1 MTPLERVS
9 SIKVKLGLLVAASAL
24 VAAVV
29 ASVGR
34 VTGVSP
40 WVSIP
45 VTIGIALAVTQL
57 LAAGMTSPLRQMT
70 VAARRMARGD
80 YTVSVP
86 AGGADE
92 VGQLGRAFSTM
103 ASDLGA
109 VDRQRRDLVANVS
122 HELRTPLAALTVVL
136 ENLVD
141 GVGSEPA
148 ALQTALGQAERLSRL
163 VEDLLDLARVDAG
176 KAPLS
181 TSSVDLGPLLEAC
194 VAEVRA
200 NERPVSYQVDAPADL
215 VVDADPDRLSQLV
228 VNLLDNASRHSP
240 RDGVVTVRAGRDG
253 ERYHLEVLDSGP
265 GVPAADRGRVFEPF
279 GTLSASAESGGTGLG
294 LAIARWVTDLH
305 GGSIAFLDPL
315 PGAAGARVRV
325 DLPLRPPARAVP
337 YPLDA
342 SHPAPTHEETQMPTT
357 PPAAEPAE
365 PAQPADTP
373 QTETSTDPKAAY
385 VAPSVLDDIF
395 GTYWPDSGVS
405 GRFGLFIG
413 AAVAGLLGGLLI
425 PDRNAGLGTVIVLLA
440 AGGVVM
446 VAGTERRGWP
456 KRSPRRSAWFPILS
470 YVLFTLLSSVAVFRD
485 AEWIVVLC
493 LITAIAV
500 LLCAST
506 GAKTLAGIMLTG
518 ISWPLAGLRGIP
530 WLGRTLTS
538 VSGRG
543 HGAAVAR
550 TAVLSLLGLVI
561 FGLLFTSADA
571 VLGSWVD
578 QFVPDVRPDT
588 VVARIFMTVFVFG
601 VVLGAAYL
609 AVNPPRIDQSERT
622 SQPVANRYEWLAPVG
637 VVVAVFAA
645 FLVAQATAVF
655 GGEDYLRETTGLTY
669 AEYVHQGFGQLTVA
683 TALTLLVI
691 WAAARK
697 APVETV
703 ADRLWLRVALGLLAG
718 EALVVVGSALYRMH
732 LYQEAY
738 GFTQLR
744 LLVDVFEAW
753 LGLLVIAGL
762 VAAVAGGAIGR
773 GVWLGRFA
781 LVSGAVALLGIAAIN
796 PDAWI
801 AEHNVSRY
809 EETGKIDTDFLSG
822 LSDDAV
828 PALKE
833 LPEDLRAC
841 VLGTSDRE
849 DDWLEWNL
857 GRERADGLTPTYL
870 IPDDAAAAVCPS
882 EIRYVD

>member
-34 VTGVSP
+34 ITGVSP
-40 WVSIP
+40 WISIP

-57 LAAGMTSPLRQMT
+57 LAVGMTSPLRQMT

-80 YTVSVP
+80 YSVSVP
-86 AGGADE
+86 AVGADE
-92 VGQLGRAFSTM
+92 VGQLGRAFNTM

-141 GVGSEPA
+141 GVGSDPA

-181 TSSVDLGPLLEAC
+181 TVSVELGPLLEAC
-194 VAEVRA
+194 VAETTVDG
-200 NERPVSYQVDAPADL
+200 RPVTYEIDVPADL

-228 VNLLDNASRHSP
+228 VNLLDNAARHSP
-240 RDGVVTVRAGRDG
+240 RGGVVTVRAGIDG

-265 GVPAADRGRVFEPF
+265 GIPVADRGRVFEPF
-279 GTLSASAESGGTGLG
+279 GTLSATGEGGGTGLG

-315 PGAAGARVRV
+315 PGTAGARVRV

-337 YPLDA
+337 DQHSPSLT
-342 SHPAPTHEETQMPTT
+342 PTHEESQMPTT

-365 PAQPADTP
+365 PARPVNAP
-373 QTETSTDPKAAY
+373 NAAPKAAD
-385 VAPSVLDDIF
+385 ATPSVLDDIF
-395 GTYWPDSGVS
+395 GTYWPDSGVA

-413 AAVAGLLGGLLI
+413 AVVAGLLGGLLI

-446 VAGTERRGWP
+446 LASE
-456 KRSPRRSAWFPILS
+456 KRRSWFPILC
-470 YVLFTLLSSVAVFRD
+470 YVLFALLSSVAVLRD
-485 AEWIVVLC
+485 AEWLVVLC
-493 LITAIAV
+493 LLTAIAV
-500 LLCAST
+500 ILCAST
-506 GAKTLAGIMLTG
+506 QAKTLLGIVLTG

-538 VSGRG
+538 VSGKG

-550 TAVLSLLGLVI
+550 TTVLSLLGLVI
-561 FGLLFTSADA
+561 FGLLFTTADA

-588 VVARIFMTVFVFG
+588 FAARIFMTVFVFG

-609 AVNPPRIDQSERT
+609 AVNPPRIDRGERT

-637 VVVAVFAA
+637 VVVAVFAV
-645 FLVAQATAVF
+645 FLIAQATAVF

-697 APVETV
+697 APVETL
-703 ADRLWLRVALGLLAG
+703 ADRLWLRVALGLLAA

-762 VAAVAGGAIGR
+762 VAAVTGNAIG
-773 GVWLGRFA
+773 GGLWLGRFA
-781 LVSGAVALLGIAAIN
+781 LVSGAVALLGIVAIN

-809 EETGKIDTDFLSG
+809 EETGKIDTEFLSG

-828 PALKE
+828 PALTM
-833 LPEDLRAC
+833 LPDDLRSC
-841 VLGTSDRE
+841 VLGTNDRE
-849 DDWLEWNL
+849 GDWLEWNL
-857 GRERADGLTPTYL
+857 GRERADGLTPVYPGSADSTV
-870 IPDDAAAAVCPS
+870 VCPS
-882 EIRYVD
+882 ENRYVD

>member
-34 VTGVSP
+34 ITGVSP
-40 WVSIP
+40 WISIP

-80 YTVSVP
+80 YSVSVP
-86 AGGADE
+86 AVGADE
-92 VGQLGRAFSTM
+92 VGQLGRAFNTM

-141 GVGSEPA
+141 GVGSDPA

-181 TSSVDLGPLLEAC
+181 TDSVELGPLLEAC
-194 VAEVRA
+194 VAETRV
-200 NERPVSYQVDAPADL
+200 NGRPVTYEIDAPADL

-240 RDGVVTVRAGRDG
+240 RGGVVTVRAGIDG
-253 ERYHLEVLDSGP
+253 DRYHLEVLDSGP
-265 GVPAADRGRVFEPF
+265 GIPVADRGRVFEPF
-279 GTLSASAESGGTGLG
+279 GTLSASGEGGGTGLG

-337 YPLDA
+337 DQHTP
-342 SHPAPTHEETQMPTT
+342 SHLTPTHEESQMPTT

-365 PAQPADTP
+365 PARPVDAPTA
-373 QTETSTDPKAAY
+373 DPKAAY
-385 VAPSVLDDIF
+385 ATPSVLDDIF
-395 GTYWPDSGVS
+395 GTYWPDSGVA

-413 AAVAGLLGGLLI
+413 AVVAGLLGGLLI

-446 VAGTERRGWP
+446 LASEKRRN
-456 KRSPRRSAWFPILS
+456 WFPIVC
-470 YVLFTLLSSVAVFRD
+470 YVLFALLSSVAVFRD
-485 AEWIVVLC
+485 AEWLVVLC
-493 LITAIAV
+493 LLTAIAV
-500 LLCAST
+500 ILCAST
-506 GAKTLAGIMLTG
+506 QAKTLLGIVLTG

-550 TAVLSLLGLVI
+550 TTVLSLLGLVI
-561 FGLLFTSADA
+561 FGLLFTTADA

-578 QFVPDVRPDT
+578 QFVPDVQADT
-588 VVARIFMTVFVFG
+588 FAARIFMTVFVFG
-601 VVLGAAYL
+601 VVMGAAYL
-609 AVNPPRIDQSERT
+609 AVNPPRIDRSERT

-645 FLVAQATAVF
+645 FLIAQATAVF

-703 ADRLWLRVALGLLAG
+703 ADRLWLRIALGLLAA

-762 VAAVAGGAIGR
+762 IAAVTGKAIG
-773 GVWLGRFA
+773 GGLWLGRFA

-809 EETGKIDTDFLSG
+809 EETGKIDTDFLAE

-833 LPEDLRAC
+833 LPADLRSC
-841 VLGTSDRE
+841 VLGPNDRE
-849 DDWLEWNL
+849 GDWLEWNL
-857 GRERADGLTPTYL
+857 GRERADGLTTIYPGTA
-870 IPDDAAAAVCPS
+870 DATAVCPS
-882 EIRYVD
+882 ENRYVD

>member
-34 VTGVSP
+34 ITGVSP
-40 WVSIP
+40 WISIP

-80 YTVSVP
+80 YSVSVP
-86 AGGADE
+86 AVGADE
-92 VGQLGRAFSTM
+92 VGQLGRAFNTM

-141 GVGSEPA
+141 GVGSDPA

-181 TSSVDLGPLLEAC
+181 TASVELGPLLEAC
-194 VAEVRA
+194 VAETRT
-200 NERPVSYQVDAPADL
+200 NGRPVTYEFDAPADL

-240 RDGVVTVRAGRDG
+240 RGGVVTVRAGIDG
-253 ERYHLEVLDSGP
+253 ERYHLEVIDSGP
-265 GVPAADRGRVFEPF
+265 GIPIADRGRVFEPF
-279 GTLSASAESGGTGLG
+279 GTLSASGEGGGTGLG

-337 YPLDA
+337 DQLSP
-342 SHPAPTHEETQMPTT
+342 SHLTPTHEESQMPTT

-365 PAQPADTP
+365 PANPVETP
-373 QTETSTDPKAAY
+373 STDPKAAY
-385 VAPSVLDDIF
+385 ATLSVLDDIF
-395 GTYWPDSGVS
+395 GTYWPDSGVA

-413 AAVAGLLGGLLI
+413 AVVAGLLGGLLI

-446 VAGTERRGWP
+446 LASEN
-456 KRSPRRSAWFPILS
+456 RRSWFPIVC
-470 YVLFTLLSSVAVFRD
+470 YVLFALLSSVAVFRD
-485 AEWIVVLC
+485 AEWLVVLC
-493 LITAIAV
+493 LLTAIAV
-500 LLCAST
+500 ILCAST
-506 GAKTLAGIMLTG
+506 QAKTLLGIVLSG

-538 VSGRG
+538 VSGKG

-550 TAVLSLLGLVI
+550 TTVLSLLGLVI
-561 FGLLFTSADA
+561 FGLLFTTADA

-588 VVARIFMTVFVFG
+588 FAARIFMTVFVFG
-601 VVLGAAYL
+601 LVLAAAYL
-609 AVNPPRIDQSERT
+609 AVNPPRIDRSERT

-645 FLVAQATAVF
+645 FLIAQATAVF

-703 ADRLWLRVALGLLAG
+703 ADRLWLRIALGLLAA

-762 VAAVAGGAIGR
+762 VAAVTGKAIG
-773 GVWLGRFA
+773 GGLWLGRFA

-809 EETGKIDTDFLSG
+809 EETGKIDTDFLSE

-828 PALKE
+828 PALTM
-833 LPEDLRAC
+833 LPDDLRSC
-841 VLGTSDRE
+841 VLGTNDRE
-849 DDWLEWNL
+849 GDWLEWNL
-857 GRERADGLTPTYL
+857 GRERADGLTPVY
-870 IPDDAAAAVCPS
+870 AATVDTTALCPS
-882 EIRYVD
+882 ETRYVD

>member
-40 WVSIP
+40 WISIP

-70 VAARRMARGD
+70 LAARRMARGD
-80 YTVSVP
+80 YSVSVP
-86 AGGADE
+86 VSGADE
-92 VGQLGRAFSTM
+92 VGQLGRAFNTM

-141 GVGSEPA
+141 GVGSDPA

-181 TSSVDLGPLLEAC
+181 TSSVELASLLEAC
-194 VAEVRA
+194 VAEARV
-200 NERPVSYQVDAPADL
+200 NGRPVTYEIDAPDSVVVEAD
-215 VVDADPDRLSQLV
+215 ADRLSQLV

-240 RDGVVTVRAGRDG
+240 RDGVVVVRAGLDG

-265 GVPAADRGRVFEPF
+265 GVPVADRSRVFEPF
-279 GTLSASAESGGTGLG
+279 GTLSASAEGGGTGLG

-315 PGAAGARVRV
+315 PGTAGARVRV
-325 DLPLRPPARAVP
+325 DLPLRPPARPVP
-337 YPLDA
+337 HPLTA
-342 SHPAPTHEETQMPTT
+342 SQLTPTHEETQMPTT
-357 PPAAEPAE
+357 PPAAEPAQPAE
-365 PAQPADTP
+365 PAEPAKTV
-373 QTETSTDPKAAY
+373 ETSATDPKAAY
-385 VAPSVLDDIF
+385 ATPSVLDDIF
-395 GTYWPDSGVS
+395 GTYWPDSGVT
-405 GRFGLFIG
+405 GRFGLFLG
-413 AAVAGLLGGLLI
+413 AVVAGLLGGLLI
-425 PDRNAGLGTVIVLLA
+425 PDRNAGLGTVFVLLA
-440 AGGVVM
+440 AGAVVM
-446 VAGTERRGWP
+446 LASERR
-456 KRSPRRSAWFPILS
+456 RSWFPIVCYL
-470 YVLFTLLSSVAVFRD
+470 LFALLSSVAAFRD

-493 LITAIAV
+493 LLTAIAV
-500 LLCAST
+500 ILCAST
-506 GAKTLAGIMLTG
+506 GAKTLLGIVLTG

-550 TAVLSLLGLVI
+550 TTVLSLLGLVI
-561 FGLLFTSADA
+561 FGLLFTTADA

-588 VVARIFMTVFVFG
+588 FAARIFMTVFVFG
-601 VVLGAAYL
+601 VVMGAAYL
-609 AVNPPRIDQSERT
+609 AVNPPRIDRSERT

-645 FLVAQATAVF
+645 FLIAQATAVF

-697 APVETV
+697 APTETV
-703 ADRLWLRVALGLLAG
+703 ADRLWLRVALGLLAA

-762 VAAVAGGAIGR
+762 VAAVAGRAIG
-773 GVWLGRFA
+773 GGLWLGRFA

-828 PALKE
+828 PALEK
-833 LPEDLRAC
+833 LPEDLRRC

-849 DDWLEWNL
+849 GDWLEWNL
-857 GRERADGLTPTYL
+857 GRERADGLTPTY
-870 IPDDAAAAVCPS
+870 PATTDTTDSTAVCPS
-882 EIRYVD
+882 ETRYVD

>member
-34 VTGVSP
+34 ITGVSP
-40 WVSIP
+40 WISIP

-80 YTVSVP
+80 YSVSVP
-86 AGGADE
+86 AVGADE
-92 VGQLGRAFSTM
+92 VGQLGRAFNTM

-141 GVGSEPA
+141 GVGSDPA

-181 TSSVDLGPLLEAC
+181 TASVELGPLLEAC
-194 VAEVRA
+194 VAETRA
-200 NERPVSYQVDAPADL
+200 NGRPVTYEIDAPADL

-240 RDGVVTVRAGRDG
+240 RGGVVTVRAGIDG

-265 GVPAADRGRVFEPF
+265 GIPVADRGRVFEPF
-279 GTLSASAESGGTGLG
+279 GTLSSSGEGGGTGLG

-325 DLPLRPPARAVP
+325 DLPLRPPVRP
-337 YPLDA
+337 GPHQLSP
-342 SHPAPTHEETQMPTT
+342 SHLTPTHEESQMPTT

-365 PAQPADTP
+365 PAQPVDNP
-373 QTETSTDPKAAY
+373 HTDPRAAY
-385 VAPSVLDDIF
+385 ATPSVLDDIF
-395 GTYWPDSGVS
+395 GTYWPDSGVA

-413 AAVAGLLGGLLI
+413 AVVAGLLGGLLI

-446 VAGTERRGWP
+446 MASDKRRN
-456 KRSPRRSAWFPILS
+456 RFPIVC
-470 YVLFTLLSSVAVFRD
+470 YVLFALLSSVAVFRD
-485 AEWIVVLC
+485 AEWLVVLC
-493 LITAIAV
+493 LLTAIAV
-500 LLCAST
+500 ILCAST
-506 GAKTLAGIMLTG
+506 QAKTLLGIVLTG

-550 TAVLSLLGLVI
+550 TTVLSLLGLVI
-561 FGLLFTSADA
+561 FGLLFTTADA

-588 VVARIFMTVFVFG
+588 FAARIFMTVFVFG
-601 VVLGAAYL
+601 VVMGAAYL
-609 AVNPPRIDQSERT
+609 AVNPPRIDRNERT
-622 SQPVANRYEWLAPVG
+622 TQPVANRYEWLAPVG

-645 FLVAQATAVF
+645 FLIAQATAVF

-703 ADRLWLRVALGLLAG
+703 ADRLWLRIALGLLAA

-753 LGLLVIAGL
+753 LGVLVIAGL
-762 VAAVAGGAIGR
+762 VAAVTGTAIAGGL
-773 GVWLGRFA
+773 WLGRFA

-809 EETGKIDTDFLSG
+809 EETGKIDTDFLAE

-828 PALKE
+828 PALKK
-833 LPEDLRAC
+833 LPEDLRSC
-841 VLGTSDRE
+841 VLGPSDRE
-849 DDWLEWNL
+849 GDWLEWNL
-857 GRERADGLTPTYL
+857 GRERADGLTTIYPGTADPTV
-870 IPDDAAAAVCPS
+870 VCPS
-882 EIRYVD
+882 ESRYVD

>member
-34 VTGVSP
+34 ITGVSP
-40 WVSIP
+40 WISIP

-80 YTVSVP
+80 YSVSVP
-86 AGGADE
+86 AVGADE
-92 VGQLGRAFSTM
+92 VGQLGRAFNTM

-141 GVGSEPA
+141 GVGSDPA

-181 TSSVDLGPLLEAC
+181 TVSVELGPLLEAC
-194 VAEVRA
+194 VAETLA
-200 NERPVSYQVDAPADL
+200 NGRPVTYEIDAPADM

-240 RDGVVTVRAGRDG
+240 RGGVVTVRAGIDG

-265 GVPAADRGRVFEPF
+265 GIPVADRGRVFEPF
-279 GTLSASAESGGTGLG
+279 GTLSSSGEGGGTGLG

-325 DLPLRPPARAVP
+325 DLPLRPPARVVP
-337 YPLDA
+337 DQLSP
-342 SHPAPTHEETQMPTT
+342 SHLTPTHEESQMPTT

-365 PAQPADTP
+365 PAQPVDNPSA
-373 QTETSTDPKAAY
+373 DPKAAY
-385 VAPSVLDDIF
+385 ATPSVLDDIF
-395 GTYWPDSGVS
+395 GTYWPDSGVA

-413 AAVAGLLGGLLI
+413 AVVAGLLGGLLI
-425 PDRNAGLGTVIVLLA
+425 PDRNAGLGTVIVLLS

-446 VAGTERRGWP
+446 LASE
-456 KRSPRRSAWFPILS
+456 KRRSWFPIVC
-470 YVLFTLLSSVAVFRD
+470 YVLFALLSSVAVFRD
-485 AEWIVVLC
+485 AEWLVVLC
-493 LITAIAV
+493 LLTAIAV
-500 LLCAST
+500 ILCAST
-506 GAKTLAGIMLTG
+506 QAKTLLGIVLTG

-550 TAVLSLLGLVI
+550 TTVLSLLGLVI
-561 FGLLFTSADA
+561 FGLLFTTADA

-588 VVARIFMTVFVFG
+588 FAARIFMTVFVFG
-601 VVLGAAYL
+601 VVMGAAYL
-609 AVNPPRIDQSERT
+609 AVNPPRIDRNERT

-645 FLVAQATAVF
+645 FLIAQATAVF

-703 ADRLWLRVALGLLAG
+703 ADRLWLRIALGLLAA

-762 VAAVAGGAIGR
+762 VAAVTGTAIG
-773 GVWLGRFA
+773 GGLWLGRFA

-809 EETGKIDTDFLSG
+809 EETGKIDTDFLAE

-828 PALKE
+828 PALKK
-833 LPEDLRAC
+833 LPDDLRSC
-841 VLGTSDRE
+841 VLGPNDRE
-849 DDWLEWNL
+849 GDWLEWNL
-857 GRERADGLTPTYL
+857 GRERADGLTTIYPSTADTTAL
-870 IPDDAAAAVCPS
+870 CPS
-882 EIRYVD
+882 ETRYVD

>member
-34 VTGVSP
+34 ITGVSP
-40 WVSIP
+40 WISIP

-70 VAARRMARGD
+70 IAARRMARGD
-80 YTVSVP
+80 YSVSVP
-86 AGGADE
+86 AVGADE
-92 VGQLGRAFSTM
+92 VGQLGRAFNTM

-141 GVGSEPA
+141 GVGSDPA

-181 TSSVDLGPLLEAC
+181 TASVELGPLLEAC
-194 VAEVRA
+194 VAETRV
-200 NERPVSYQVDAPADL
+200 NGRPVTYELDVPASL
-215 VVDADPDRLSQLV
+215 VVEADADRLSQLV

-240 RDGVVTVRAGRDG
+240 RGGVVTVRAGQDG
-253 ERYHLEVLDSGP
+253 DRYHLEVLDSGP
-265 GVPAADRGRVFEPF
+265 GVPVADRGRVFEPF
-279 GTLSASAESGGTGLG
+279 GTLSASGDGGGGGTGLG

-315 PGAAGARVRV
+315 PDAAGARVRV
-325 DLPLRPPARAVP
+325 DLPLRPPARPVP
-337 YPLDA
+337 DQLGP
-342 SHPAPTHEETQMPTT
+342 SHLTPTHEESQMPTT

-365 PAQPADTP
+365 PAKPVDIPAAA
-373 QTETSTDPKAAY
+373 PKAAD
-385 VAPSVLDDIF
+385 ATPSVLDDIF
-395 GTYWPDSGVS
+395 GIYWPDSGVA

-413 AAVAGLLGGLLI
+413 AVVAGLLGGLLI
-425 PDRNAGLGTVIVLLA
+425 PDRNAGLGTVIVMLA

-446 VAGTERRGWP
+446 FANERR
-456 KRSPRRSAWFPILS
+456 RSWFPIVC
-470 YVLFTLLSSVAVFRD
+470 YVLFVLLSSVAVLRD
-485 AEWIVVLC
+485 AEWIVALC
-493 LITAIAV
+493 LLTAVAV

-506 GAKTLAGIMLTG
+506 LAKTLLGIVLTG

-538 VSGRG
+538 VSGKG

-550 TAVLSLLGLVI
+550 TTLLSLLGLVI
-561 FGLLFTSADA
+561 FGLLFTTADA

-588 VVARIFMTVFVFG
+588 FAARIFMTVFVFG
-601 VVLGAAYL
+601 VVLAAAYL
-609 AVNPPRIDQSERT
+609 AVNPPRIDRNERT

-645 FLVAQATAVF
+645 FLAAQAAAVF

-703 ADRLWLRVALGLLAG
+703 ADRLWLRVALGLLAA

-762 VAAVAGGAIGR
+762 VAAVTGSAIG
-773 GVWLGRFA
+773 GGLWLGRFA

-809 EETGKIDTDFLSG
+809 AETGKIDTDFLSG

-828 PALKE
+828 PALKK
-833 LPEDLRAC
+833 LPEDMRSC
-841 VLGTSDRE
+841 VLGTNERE
-849 DDWLEWNL
+849 GDWLEWNL
-857 GRERADGLTPTYL
+857 GRERADGLTPVY
-870 IPDDAAAAVCPS
+870 AARVGATAVCPS

>member
-29 ASVGR
+29 ASLGR
-34 VTGVSP
+34 VAGVSP
-40 WVSIP
+40 WISIP

-80 YTVSVP
+80 YSVSVP
-86 AGGADE
+86 AVGADE
-92 VGQLGRAFSTM
+92 VGQLGRAFNTM

-141 GVGSEPA
+141 GVGSDPA

-181 TSSVDLGPLLEAC
+181 TASVELGPLLEAC

-200 NERPVSYQVDAPADL
+200 NGRPVTYEIDVPGSL

-240 RDGVVTVRAGRDG
+240 RGGVVTVRAGLDEPDG
-253 ERYHLEVLDSGP
+253 YHLEVLDSGP

-279 GTLSASAESGGTGLG
+279 GTLSASAEGGGTGLG

-315 PGAAGARVRV
+315 PGAPGASGARVRV
-325 DLPLRPPARAVP
+325 DLPLRPPARTV
-337 YPLDA
+337 A
-342 SHPAPTHEETQMPTT
+342 SHLTPTHEETQMPTT

-365 PAQPADTP
+365 PAQPVAP
-373 QTETSTDPKAAY
+373 PAGAAPKAAY
-385 VAPSVLDDIF
+385 AAPSVLDDIF
-395 GTYWPDSGVS
+395 GTYWPDSGVA

-446 VAGTERRGWP
+446 SASEQ
-456 KRSPRRSAWFPILS
+456 RRSWFPVVC
-470 YVLFTLLSSVAVFRD
+470 YVLFALLSAVAVVRD
-485 AEWIVVLC
+485 AEWIVALC
-493 LITAIAV
+493 LLAAVAV

-506 GAKTLAGIMLTG
+506 RAKTLLGIMLTG

-550 TAVLSLLGLVI
+550 TMVLSLLGLVI
-561 FGLLFTSADA
+561 FGLLFTTADA

-578 QFVPDVRPDT
+578 EFVPDVRPDT
-588 VVARIFMTVFVFG
+588 VAARIFMTVFVFG
-601 VVLGAAYL
+601 VVMGAAYL

-645 FLVAQATAVF
+645 FLAAQAAAVF
-655 GGEDYLRETTGLTY
+655 GGEDYLRRTTGLTY

-697 APVETV
+697 APVETA
-703 ADRLWLRVALGLLAG
+703 ADRLWLRVALGLLAA

-744 LLVDVFEAW
+744 MLVDVFEAW
-753 LGLLVIAGL
+753 LGVLVIAGL
-762 VAAVAGGAIGR
+762 VAAVTGTAIG
-773 GVWLGRFA
+773 GGLWLGRFA

-809 EETGKIDTDFLSG
+809 EETGKIDTDFLRG

-828 PALKE
+828 PALEK
-833 LPEDLRAC
+833 LPGDLRSC
-841 VLGTSDRE
+841 VLGPNDRE
-849 DDWLEWNL
+849 GDWLEWNL
-857 GRERADGLTPTYL
+857 GRQRADGLTPGYNRP
-870 IPDDAAAAVCPS
+870 IGSEADPSAVCPN
-882 EIRYVD
+882 EPRYID

>member
-34 VTGVSP
+34 ITGVSP
-40 WVSIP
+40 WISIP

-80 YTVSVP
+80 YSVSVP
-86 AGGADE
+86 AVGADE
-92 VGQLGRAFSTM
+92 VGQLGRAFNTM

-141 GVGSEPA
+141 GVGSDPA

-181 TSSVDLGPLLEAC
+181 TASVELGPLLEAC
-194 VAEVRA
+194 VAETLT
-200 NERPVSYQVDAPADL
+200 NGRPVTYEIDAPADL

-240 RDGVVTVRAGRDG
+240 RGGVVTVRTGIDG

-265 GVPAADRGRVFEPF
+265 GVPVADRGRVFEPF
-279 GTLSASAESGGTGLG
+279 GTLSASGEGGGTGLG

-325 DLPLRPPARAVP
+325 DLPLRPPARVVP
-337 YPLDA
+337 DQLGP
-342 SHPAPTHEETQMPTT
+342 SHLTPTHEESQMPTT

-365 PAQPADTP
+365 PAQPVAAP
-373 QTETSTDPKAAY
+373 SADPKAAY
-385 VAPSVLDDIF
+385 ATPSVLDDIF
-395 GTYWPDSGVS
+395 GTYWPDSGVA

-413 AAVAGLLGGLLI
+413 AVVAGLLGGLLI

-446 VAGTERRGWP
+446 LASEKRRN
-456 KRSPRRSAWFPILS
+456 WFPIVC
-470 YVLFTLLSSVAVFRD
+470 YVLFALLSSVAVFRD
-485 AEWIVVLC
+485 AEWLVVLC
-493 LITAIAV
+493 LLTAIAV
-500 LLCAST
+500 ILCAST
-506 GAKTLAGIMLTG
+506 QAKTLLGIVLTG

-550 TAVLSLLGLVI
+550 TTVLSLLGLVI
-561 FGLLFTSADA
+561 FGLLFTTADA

-588 VVARIFMTVFVFG
+588 FAARIFMTVFVFG
-601 VVLGAAYL
+601 VVMGAAYL
-609 AVNPPRIDQSERT
+609 AVNPPRIDRNERT

-645 FLVAQATAVF
+645 FLIAQATAVF

-703 ADRLWLRVALGLLAG
+703 ADRLWLRIALGLLAA

-762 VAAVAGGAIGR
+762 VAAVTGTAIG
-773 GVWLGRFA
+773 GGLWLGRFA

-809 EETGKIDTDFLSG
+809 EETGKIDTDFLAE

-828 PALKE
+828 PALKK
-833 LPEDLRAC
+833 LPDDLRSC
-841 VLGTSDRE
+841 VLGPNDRE
-849 DDWLEWNL
+849 GDWLEWNL
-857 GRERADGLTPTYL
+857 GRERADGLTPVYPGTA
-870 IPDDAAAAVCPS
+870 DATVVCPS
-882 EIRYVD
+882 ESRYVD

>member
-34 VTGVSP
+34 ITGVSP
-40 WVSIP
+40 WISIP

-80 YTVSVP
+80 YSVSVP
-86 AGGADE
+86 AVGADE
-92 VGQLGRAFSTM
+92 VGQLGRAFNTM

-141 GVGSEPA
+141 GVGSDPA

-181 TSSVDLGPLLEAC
+181 TASVELGPLLEAC
-194 VAEVRA
+194 VAETRT
-200 NERPVSYQVDAPADL
+200 NGRPVTYEFDAPADL

-240 RDGVVTVRAGRDG
+240 RGGVVTVRAGIDG
-253 ERYHLEVLDSGP
+253 DRYHLEVLDSGP
-265 GVPAADRGRVFEPF
+265 GVPAADRSRVFEPF
-279 GTLSASAESGGTGLG
+279 GTLSASGEGGGTGLG

-337 YPLDA
+337 DQLSP
-342 SHPAPTHEETQMPTT
+342 SHLTPTHEESQMPTT

-365 PAQPADTP
+365 PANPVETP
-373 QTETSTDPKAAY
+373 STDPKAAY
-385 VAPSVLDDIF
+385 ATLSVLDDIF
-395 GTYWPDSGVS
+395 GTYWPDSGVA

-413 AAVAGLLGGLLI
+413 AVVAGLLGGLLI

-446 VAGTERRGWP
+446 LASE
-456 KRSPRRSAWFPILS
+456 KRRSWFPIVC
-470 YVLFTLLSSVAVFRD
+470 YVLFALLSSVAVFRD
-485 AEWIVVLC
+485 AEWLVVLC
-493 LITAIAV
+493 LLTSIAV
-500 LLCAST
+500 ILCAST
-506 GAKTLAGIMLTG
+506 QAKTLLGIVLTG

-538 VSGRG
+538 VSGKG

-550 TAVLSLLGLVI
+550 TTVLSLLGLVI
-561 FGLLFTSADA
+561 FGLLFTTADA

-588 VVARIFMTVFVFG
+588 FAARIFMTVFVFG
-601 VVLGAAYL
+601 LVLAAAYL
-609 AVNPPRIDQSERT
+609 AVNPPRIDRSERT

-645 FLVAQATAVF
+645 FLIAQATAVF

-703 ADRLWLRVALGLLAG
+703 ADRLWLRIALGLLAA

-762 VAAVAGGAIGR
+762 VAAVTGSAIG
-773 GVWLGRFA
+773 GGLWLGRFA

-809 EETGKIDTDFLSG
+809 EETGKIDTDFLSE

-828 PALKE
+828 PALTM
-833 LPEDLRAC
+833 LPDDLRSC
-841 VLGTSDRE
+841 VLGTNDRE
-849 DDWLEWNL
+849 GDWLEWNL
-857 GRERADGLTPTYL
+857 GRERADGLTPVY
-870 IPDDAAAAVCPS
+870 AATVDTTALCPS
-882 EIRYVD
+882 ETRYVD

>member
-34 VTGVSP
+34 LAGVSP
-40 WVSIP
+40 WMSIP

-70 VAARRMARGD
+70 LAARRMARGD
-80 YTVSVP
+80 YSVSVP

-92 VGQLGRAFSTM
+92 VGQLGRAFNTM

-181 TSSVDLGPLLEAC
+181 TSSVDLGQLLETC

-200 NERPVSYQVDAPADL
+200 DAREVTYEIEAPAEL

-228 VNLLDNASRHSP
+228 VNLLDNAARHSP
-240 RDGVVTVRAGRDG
+240 RGGAVTVRAGADG

-265 GVPAADRGRVFEPF
+265 GIAAADRARVFEPF
-279 GTLSASAESGGTGLG
+279 GTLSASADDGGGGTGLG

-305 GGSIAFLDPL
+305 GGTIAFLDPL
-315 PGAAGARVRV
+315 AGSAGARVRV
-325 DLPLRPPARAVP
+325 DLPLRPPARPVLT
-337 YPLDA
+337 PLT
-342 SHPAPTHEETQMPTT
+342 PNHEEHAMPT
-357 PPAAEPAE
+357 PPAAEPARPTE
-365 PAQPADTP
+365 PDLA
-373 QTETSTDPKAAY
+373 ETSGPSPANPT
-385 VAPSVLDDIF
+385 PSVLDDIF
-395 GTYWPDSGVS
+395 GTYWPDTGVG
-405 GRFGLFIG
+405 GRFGLFVG
-413 AAVAGLLGGLLI
+413 AVVAGLLGGLLI

-440 AGGVVM
+440 AGAVVM
-446 VAGTERRGWP
+446 LAGKQVSRRPSG
-456 KRSPRRSAWFPILS
+456 FQMVC
-470 YVLFTLLSSVAVFRD
+470 YVLFALLSSVAVFRD
-485 AEWIVVLC
+485 AEWIVALC
-493 LITAIAV
+493 LVTAIAV

-506 GAKTLAGIMLTG
+506 GAKTLLGIMLTG

-530 WLGRTLTS
+530 WVGRTLTS
-538 VSGRG
+538 VSGNG

-550 TAVLSLLGLVI
+550 TTVLSLLGLVI
-561 FGLLFTSADA
+561 FGLLFTTADA
-571 VLGSWVD
+571 MLGSWVD
-578 QFVPDVRPDT
+578 RFVPDVRPDT
-588 VVARIFMTVFVFG
+588 FAARIFMTVFVFG

-609 AVNPPRIDQSERT
+609 AVNPPRIDRSERA

-645 FLVAQATAVF
+645 FLIAQATAVF
-655 GGEDYLRETTGLTY
+655 GGEDHLRATTGLTY

-703 ADRLWLRVALGLLAG
+703 ADRLWLRIALGLLAA

-762 VAAVAGGAIGR
+762 VAAVARGIAGGA
-773 GVWLGRFA
+773 WLGRFA
-781 LVSGAVALLGIAAIN
+781 LVSGAIALIGIAAIN
-796 PDAWI
+796 PDAWT
-801 AEHNVSRY
+801 AEHNIARY
-809 EETGKIDTDFLSG
+809 EETGKIDTVYLRG

-828 PALKE
+828 PALKK
-833 LPEDLRAC
+833 LPADLRRC
-841 VLGTSDRE
+841 VLAPDERTG
-849 DDWLEWNL
+849 DWLEWNL
-857 GRERADGLTPTYL
+857 GRERADGMTPTYDPP
-870 IPDDAAAAVCPS
+870 IGSEADPAAVCPS
-882 EIRYVD
+882 ENRYVD

>member
-24 VAAVV
+24 IAAVV
-29 ASVGR
+29 ASLGR

-70 VAARRMARGD
+70 AAARRMARGD
-80 YTVSVP
+80 YSVSVP
-86 AGGADE
+86 TVGADE
-92 VGQLGRAFSTM
+92 VGQLGRAFNTM

-141 GVGSEPA
+141 GVGGSDPA

-181 TSSVDLGPLLEAC
+181 TSSVALGPLLETC

-200 NERPVSYQVDAPADL
+200 NGRDVAYEVDVSADL

-240 RDGVVTVRAGRDG
+240 RGGVVAVRAGLDG
-253 ERYHLEVLDSGP
+253 EHYLLEVLDSGP
-265 GVPAADRGRVFEPF
+265 GIPVADRGRVFEPF
-279 GTLSASAESGGTGLG
+279 GTLSATAEGGGTGLG

-305 GGSIAFLDPL
+305 GGSIAFLDPI
-315 PGAAGARVRV
+315 PGAVGAWVRV
-325 DLPLRPPARAVP
+325 DLPLRPPARPVNQLSP
-337 YPLDA
+337 
-342 SHPAPTHEETQMPTT
+342 SHLTPMHEEIQMPTT

-365 PAQPADTP
+365 PTP
-373 QTETSTDPKAAY
+373 DLTETEPKPAY

-395 GTYWPDSGVS
+395 GTYWPDSGVP

-413 AAVAGLLGGLLI
+413 AVVAGLLGGLLI

-446 VAGTERRGWP
+446 LAGKERRDWT
-456 KRSPRRSAWFPILS
+456 KRSPRQSGWFQIVS
-470 YVLFTLLSSVAVFRD
+470 YVLFALLASVAVVRD

-506 GAKTLAGIMLTG
+506 RAKTLLGIVLTG

-538 VSGRG
+538 VSGSG

-550 TAVLSLLGLVI
+550 TTVLSLLGLVI
-561 FGLLFTSADA
+561 FGLLFTTADA

-588 VVARIFMTVFVFG
+588 FAARIFMTVFVFG
-601 VVLGAAYL
+601 LVLAAAYL
-609 AVNPPRIDQSERT
+609 AVNPPRIDRSERT

-645 FLVAQATAVF
+645 FLIAQATAVF
-655 GGEDYLRETTGLTY
+655 GGEDHLRETTGLTY

-703 ADRLWLRVALGLLAG
+703 ADRLWLRVALGLLTA
-718 EALVVVGSALYRMH
+718 EAMVVVGSALYRMH

-762 VAAVAGGAIGR
+762 VAAVAGGAIG
-773 GVWLGRFA
+773 GGAWLGRFA
-781 LVSGAVALLGIAAIN
+781 LVSGAVALLGVAAIN
-796 PDAWI
+796 PDAWT
-801 AEHNVSRY
+801 AEHNISRY
-809 EETGKIDTDFLSG
+809 EETGKIDTTYLSG
-822 LSDDAV
+822 LSEDAV
-828 PALKE
+828 PALE
-833 LPEDLRAC
+833 NLPADLRRC
-841 VLGTSDRE
+841 VLAPSDRE
-849 DDWLEWNL
+849 GDWLEWNL
-857 GRERADGLTPTYL
+857 GRELADAMTPGYNPP
-870 IPDDAAAAVCPS
+870 IGSEADPAAVCPS
-882 EIRYVD
+882 ENRYVD

>member
-40 WVSIP
+40 WISIP

-80 YTVSVP
+80 YSVSVP

-92 VGQLGRAFSTM
+92 VGQLGRAFNTM

-141 GVGSEPA
+141 GVGSDPA
-148 ALQTALGQAERLSRL
+148 ALETALGQAERLSRL

-194 VAEVRA
+194 VAEARV
-200 NERPVSYQVDAPADL
+200 NGRPVTYEIDAPDSL
-215 VVDADPDRLSQLV
+215 VVEADADRLSQLV

-240 RDGVVTVRAGRDG
+240 RDGVVVVRAGLDG

-265 GVPAADRGRVFEPF
+265 GVPVADRSRVFEPF
-279 GTLSASAESGGTGLG
+279 GTLSASTEGGGTGLG

-315 PGAAGARVRV
+315 PESAGAAGARVRV
-325 DLPLRPPARAVP
+325 DLPLRPPARP
-337 YPLDA
+337 IT
-342 SHPAPTHEETQMPTT
+342 SHLTPTHEESQMPTT
-357 PPAAEPAE
+357 PPAAEPA
-365 PAQPADTP
+365 QPAEPSQPVDAPT
-373 QTETSTDPKAAY
+373 TDVKAYAT
-385 VAPSVLDDIF
+385 PSVLDDIF
-395 GTYWPDSGVS
+395 GTYWPDSGVT

-413 AAVAGLLGGLLI
+413 AVVAGLLGGLLI

-440 AGGVVM
+440 AGAVVM
-446 VAGTERRGWP
+446 LASERRRGWF
-456 KRSPRRSAWFPILS
+456 SIAC
-470 YVLFTLLSSVAVFRD
+470 YVLFALLSSVAVFRD

-493 LITAIAV
+493 LLTAIAV
-500 LLCAST
+500 ILCAST
-506 GAKTLAGIMLTG
+506 GAKTLLGIVLTG

-538 VSGRG
+538 VSGHG

-550 TAVLSLLGLVI
+550 TTVLSLLGLVI
-561 FGLLFTSADA
+561 FGLLFTTADA

-588 VVARIFMTVFVFG
+588 VAARIFMTVFVFG
-601 VVLGAAYL
+601 VVMGAAYL
-609 AVNPPRIDQSERT
+609 AVNPPRIDRSERT

-703 ADRLWLRVALGLLAG
+703 ADRLWLRVALGLLAA

-762 VAAVAGGAIGR
+762 VAAVAGGAIG
-773 GVWLGRFA
+773 GGLWLGRFA

-796 PDAWI
+796 PDSWI

-828 PALKE
+828 PALEK
-833 LPEDLRAC
+833 LPDDLRRC
-841 VLGTSDRE
+841 VLVPNDRTG
-849 DDWLEWNL
+849 DWLEWNL
-857 GRERADGLTPTYL
+857 GRERADGMTPGYNSPTAV
-870 IPDDAAAAVCPS
+870 PDQGTLCPP
-882 EIRYVD
+882 ELEYID

>member
-1 MTPLERVS
+1 MERVS

-34 VTGVSP
+34 VAGVSP

-70 VAARRMARGD
+70 LAARRMARGD

-92 VGQLGRAFSTM
+92 VGQLGRAFNTM

-181 TSSVDLGPLLEAC
+181 TSSVDLRPLLEAC

-200 NERPVSYQVDAPADL
+200 NGRPVSYVVDAPADL

-315 PGAAGARVRV
+315 PDTAGARVRV
-325 DLPLRPPARAVP
+325 DLPLRPPARAIP
-337 YPLDA
+337 HQLDA
-342 SHPAPTHEETQMPTT
+342 SRPAPTHEETQMPTT

-365 PAQPADTP
+365 PAQPVDAR
-373 QTETSTDPKAAY
+373 ETATSADPKAAY
-385 VAPSVLDDIF
+385 VTPSVLDDIF
-395 GTYWPDSGVS
+395 GTYWPDSGVT

-413 AAVAGLLGGLLI
+413 AVVAGLLGGLLI

-446 VAGTERRGWP
+446 MAGKERRS
-456 KRSPRRSAWFPILS
+456 RFSILC
-470 YVLFTLLSSVAVFRD
+470 YVLYAMLSSVAVVRD

-506 GAKTLAGIMLTG
+506 QAKTLLGIMLTG

-550 TAVLSLLGLVI
+550 TTVLSLLGLVI
-561 FGLLFTSADA
+561 FGLLFTTADA

-588 VVARIFMTVFVFG
+588 LAARIFMTVFVFG

-697 APVETV
+697 APVETI
-703 ADRLWLRVALGLLAG
+703 ADRLWLRVALGLLAA
-718 EALVVVGSALYRMH
+718 EAQVVVGSALYRMH

-753 LGLLVIAGL
+753 LGLLVVAGL

-828 PALKE
+828 PALKK
-833 LPEDLRAC
+833 LPADLRSC
-841 VLGTSDRE
+841 VLGTDDRE
-849 DDWLEWNL
+849 GDWLEWNL
-857 GRERADGLTPTYL
+857 GRARADGLTPTYL
-870 IPDDAAAAVCPS
+870 VPDDATATVCPS

>member
-24 VAAVV
+24 VAAIVG
-29 ASVGR
+29 SVGR
-34 VTGVSP
+34 VAGVSP
-40 WVSIP
+40 WISIP

-70 VAARRMARGD
+70 RAARRMARGD
-80 YTVSVP
+80 YSVSVP
-86 AGGADE
+86 AVGADE
-92 VGQLGRAFSTM
+92 VGQLGRAFNTM

-141 GVGSEPA
+141 GVGSDPA

-181 TSSVDLGPLLEAC
+181 TASVELGPLLEAC
-194 VAEVRA
+194 VAETRV
-200 NERPVSYQVDAPADL
+200 NGRPVSYEIDVPADL

-240 RDGVVTVRAGRDG
+240 RGGIVTVRAGVDG

-265 GVPAADRGRVFEPF
+265 GISPTDRGRVFEPF
-279 GTLSASAESGGTGLG
+279 GTLSASGEGGGTGLG

-305 GGSIAFLDPL
+305 GGTIAFLDPL
-315 PGAAGARVRV
+315 PGASGARVRV
-325 DLPLRPPARAVP
+325 ELPLRPSARVVSDHP
-337 YPLDA
+337 GP
-342 SHPAPTHEETQMPTT
+342 SHLTPTHEESQMSTT
-357 PPAAEPAE
+357 PPAADPAEPAE
-365 PAQPADTP
+365 PAELAKPVDNPT
-373 QTETSTDPKAAY
+373 TDPKAVYAT
-385 VAPSVLDDIF
+385 PSVLDDIF
-395 GTYWPDSGVS
+395 GTYWPDSGVA

-413 AAVAGLLGGLLI
+413 AVVAGLLGGLLI
-425 PDRNAGLGTVIVLLA
+425 PDRNAGLGTVIVMLA

-446 VAGTERRGWP
+446 LANE
-456 KRSPRRSAWFPILS
+456 KRRSWFPVVC
-470 YVLFTLLSSVAVFRD
+470 YVLFALLSSVAVLRD
-485 AEWIVVLC
+485 AEWLVALC
-493 LITAIAV
+493 LLTAVTVI
-500 LLCAST
+500 LCAST
-506 GAKTLAGIMLTG
+506 RARTLLGIMLTG

-538 VSGRG
+538 VSGKG

-550 TAVLSLLGLVI
+550 TTVLSLLGLVI
-561 FGLLFTSADA
+561 FGLLFTTADA

-588 VVARIFMTVFVFG
+588 FAARIFMTVFVFG
-601 VVLGAAYL
+601 IVLAAAYL
-609 AVNPPRIDQSERT
+609 AVNPPRIDRGERT

-645 FLVAQATAVF
+645 FLTAQATAVF

-697 APVETV
+697 APVETT
-703 ADRLWLRVALGLLAG
+703 ADRLWLRIALGLLAA

-753 LGLLVIAGL
+753 LGVLVIAGL
-762 VAAVAGGAIGR
+762 VAAVAGRAIAG
-773 GVWLGRFA
+773 GLWLGRFA

-809 EETGKIDTDFLSG
+809 AETGKIDTDFLSG

-828 PALKE
+828 PALKK
-833 LPEDLRAC
+833 LPEDMRSC
-841 VLGTSDRE
+841 VLGTNDRE
-849 DDWLEWNL
+849 GDWLEWNL
-857 GRERADGLTPTYL
+857 GRERADGLTPVYATSV
-870 IPDDAAAAVCPS
+870 DAAAVCPS

>member
-34 VTGVSP
+34 LAGVSP
-40 WVSIP
+40 WMSIP

-70 VAARRMARGD
+70 LAARRMARGD

-86 AGGADE
+86 AEGADE
-92 VGQLGRAFSTM
+92 VGQLGRAFNTM

-109 VDRQRRDLVANVS
+109 VDRERRDLVANVS

-141 GVGSEPA
+141 GVGSDPA

-181 TSSVDLGPLLEAC
+181 TSSVELEALLTTC

-200 NERPVSYQVDAPADL
+200 DGREVSYEVSAPEDL

-228 VNLLDNASRHSP
+228 VNLLDNAARHSP
-240 RDGVVTVRAGRDG
+240 RGGVVTVRVGLDG

-279 GTLSASAESGGTGLG
+279 GTLSASAEGGGTGLG

-305 GGSIAFLDPL
+305 GGTIAFLDPL

-325 DLPLRPPARAVP
+325 DLPLRPPARPVLHRP
-337 YPLDA
+337 I
-342 SHPAPTHEETQMPTT
+342 PTHEEPQMPTT
-357 PPAAEPAE
+357 PPAADPAESSSASEPARSE
-365 PAQPADTP
+365 QPAT
-373 QTETSTDPKAAY
+373 A
-385 VAPSVLDDIF
+385 APSVLDDIF
-395 GTYWPDSGVS
+395 GTYWPDSGVP

-413 AAVAGLLGGLLI
+413 AVVAGLLGGLLI
-425 PDRNAGLGTVIVLLA
+425 PDRNAGLGTVVVLLT

-446 VAGTERRGWP
+446 LAGREQRGGSRP
-456 KRSPRRSAWFPILS
+456 TWFQGVC
-470 YVLFTLLSSVAVFRD
+470 YVLFALLASVSVFRD
-485 AEWIVVLC
+485 AEWIVALC

-506 GAKTLAGIMLTG
+506 LAKTLLGIVLTG

-550 TAVLSLLGLVI
+550 TTALSLLGLVI
-561 FGLLFTSADA
+561 VGLLVTTADA

-578 QFVPDVRPDT
+578 RFVPDVRPDT
-588 VVARIFMTVFVFG
+588 FAARIFMTVFVFG

-609 AVNPPRIDQSERT
+609 AVNPPRIDRSERT

-645 FLVAQATAVF
+645 FLIAQATAVF
-655 GGEDYLRETTGLTY
+655 GGEDHLRATTGLTY

-703 ADRLWLRVALGLLAG
+703 SDRLWLRVALGLLAA
-718 EALVVVGSALYRMH
+718 EAMVVVGSALYRMH

-744 LLVDVFEAW
+744 LVVDVFEAW

-809 EETGKIDTDFLSG
+809 EETGKIDTFYLRG

-828 PALKE
+828 PALEK
-833 LPEDLRAC
+833 LPDDLRLCILAP
-841 VLGTSDRE
+841 SDR
-849 DDWLEWNL
+849 DGDWLEWNL
-857 GRERADGLTPTYL
+857 GRERADGMTPTYVPPSAAE
-870 IPDDAAAAVCPS
+870 PDEYEAGAKPAAVCPD
-882 EIRYVD
+882 EPRYVD

>member
-40 WVSIP
+40 WISIP

-57 LAAGMTSPLRQMT
+57 LAVGMTSPLRQMT
-70 VAARRMARGD
+70 RAARRMARGD
-80 YTVSVP
+80 YSVSVP
-86 AGGADE
+86 VGGADE
-92 VGQLGRAFSTM
+92 VGQLGRAFNTM

-181 TSSVDLGPLLEAC
+181 TDSVELGPLLEAC

-200 NERPVSYQVDAPADL
+200 NGRPVTYEIDVPPAL
-215 VVDADPDRLSQLV
+215 FVDADADRLSQLV

-240 RDGVVTVRAGRDG
+240 RGGAVTVRAGLDG
-253 ERYHLEVLDSGP
+253 ESYHLEVLDSGP
-265 GVPAADRGRVFEPF
+265 GIPVADRGRVFEPF
-279 GTLSASAESGGTGLG
+279 GTLSASAEGGGTGLG

-325 DLPLRPPARAVP
+325 DLPLRPPARTV
-337 YPLDA
+337 A
-342 SHPAPTHEETQMPTT
+342 SQLTPTHEETQLPTT
-357 PPAAEPAE
+357 PPAAEPAQPTE
-365 PAQPADTP
+365 PVAPTP
-373 QTETSTDPKAAY
+373 TAETAPKAANIT
-385 VAPSVLDDIF
+385 PSVLDDIF
-395 GTYWPDSGVS
+395 GTYWPDSGVA

-413 AAVAGLLGGLLI
+413 AVVAGLLGGLLI

-446 VAGTERRGWP
+446 LASEKRRT
-456 KRSPRRSAWFPILS
+456 WFPIVC
-470 YVLFTLLSSVAVFRD
+470 YVLFALLSSVAVLRD
-485 AEWIVVLC
+485 AEWLVVLC
-493 LITAIAV
+493 LLTAIAV
-500 LLCAST
+500 ILSAST
-506 GAKTLAGIMLTG
+506 QAKTLLGIVLTG

-538 VSGRG
+538 VSGQG

-550 TAVLSLLGLVI
+550 TTVLSLLGLVI
-561 FGLLFTSADA
+561 FGLLFTTADA

-588 VVARIFMTVFVFG
+588 VAARIFMTVFVFG
-601 VVLGAAYL
+601 VVLAAAYL
-609 AVNPPRIDQSERT
+609 AVNPPRIDRNERT

-703 ADRLWLRVALGLLAG
+703 ADRLWLRVALGLLAA

-762 VAAVAGGAIGR
+762 VAAVTGTAIG
-773 GVWLGRFA
+773 GGLWLGRFA

-828 PALKE
+828 PALTMLPDE
-833 LPEDLRAC
+833 LRSC
-841 VLGTSDRE
+841 VLGTNDRE
-849 DDWLEWNL
+849 GDWLEWNL
-857 GRERADGLTPTYL
+857 GRERADGLTPVYAGSV
-870 IPDDAAAAVCPS
+870 DASTVCPS
-882 EIRYVD
+882 EFRYVD

>member
-29 ASVGR
+29 ASLGR
-34 VTGVSP
+34 VAGVSP
-40 WVSIP
+40 WISIP

-70 VAARRMARGD
+70 LAARRMARGD
-80 YTVSVP
+80 YSVSVP
-86 AGGADE
+86 AVGADE
-92 VGQLGRAFSTM
+92 VGQLGRAFNTM

-181 TSSVDLGPLLEAC
+181 TASVDLGPLLEAC

-200 NERPVSYQVDAPADL
+200 NGRPVSYEIDVPVSL
-215 VVDADPDRLSQLV
+215 VVDADADRLSQLV

-240 RDGVVTVRAGRDG
+240 RGGVVTVRAGLDEPDG
-253 ERYHLEVLDSGP
+253 YHLEVLDSGP
-265 GVPAADRGRVFEPF
+265 GVPVADRGRVFEPF
-279 GTLSASAESGGTGLG
+279 GTLSASGEGGGTGLG

-305 GGSIAFLDPL
+305 GGSIAFLDPF
-315 PGAAGARVRV
+315 PGAAAGARVRV
-325 DLPLRPPARAVP
+325 DLPLRPPARTV
-337 YPLDA
+337 A
-342 SHPAPTHEETQMPTT
+342 SHLTPTHEESQMPTTT

-365 PAQPADTP
+365 PAKPAEPVAPTTTPADA
-373 QTETSTDPKAAY
+373 KAAD
-385 VAPSVLDDIF
+385 ATPSVLDDIF
-395 GTYWPDSGVS
+395 GTYWPDSGVV

-413 AAVAGLLGGLLI
+413 AVVAGLLGGLLI
-425 PDRNAGLGTVIVLLA
+425 PDRNAGLGTVVVMLA

-446 VAGTERRGWP
+446 MAGKERRGW
-456 KRSPRRSAWFPILS
+456 FPIVC
-470 YVLFTLLSSVAVFRD
+470 YVLFTLLSAVAVLRD
-485 AEWIVVLC
+485 AEWIVALC
-493 LITAIAV
+493 LLTAVAV

-506 GAKTLAGIMLTG
+506 RAKTLLGIMLTG

-538 VSGRG
+538 VSGKG

-550 TAVLSLLGLVI
+550 TTVLSLLGLVI
-561 FGLLFTSADA
+561 FGLLFTTADA

-578 QFVPDVRPDT
+578 KFVPDVRPDT
-588 VVARIFMTVFVFG
+588 FAARIFMTVFVFG
-601 VVLGAAYL
+601 VVLAAAYL
-609 AVNPPRIDQSERT
+609 AVNPPRIDRDERT

-655 GGEDYLRETTGLTY
+655 GGEDYLRKTTGLTY

-697 APVETV
+697 APVQTA
-703 ADRLWLRVALGLLAG
+703 ADRLWLRVALGLLAA

-744 LLVDVFEAW
+744 MLVDVFEAW

-762 VAAVAGGAIGR
+762 VAAVTGTAIG
-773 GVWLGRFA
+773 GGLWLGRFA

-809 EETGKIDTDFLSG
+809 EETGKIDTDFLRG

-828 PALKE
+828 PALEE
-833 LPEDLRAC
+833 LPDDLRRC
-841 VLGTSDRE
+841 VLGPNDRE
-849 DDWLEWNL
+849 GDWLEWNL
-857 GRERADGLTPTYL
+857 GRQRADGLTPGYNPP
-870 IPDDAAAAVCPS
+870 IGSEADPAAVCPNES
-882 EIRYVD
+882 RYID

>member
-34 VTGVSP
+34 ITGVSP
-40 WVSIP
+40 WISIP

-80 YTVSVP
+80 YSVSVP
-86 AGGADE
+86 AVGADE
-92 VGQLGRAFSTM
+92 VGQLGRAFNTM

-141 GVGSEPA
+141 GVGSDPT

-181 TSSVDLGPLLEAC
+181 TVSVELGPLLEAC
-194 VAEVRA
+194 VAETLA
-200 NERPVSYQVDAPADL
+200 NARPVTYEIDAPADL

-240 RDGVVTVRAGRDG
+240 RGGVVTVRAGIDG

-265 GVPAADRGRVFEPF
+265 GIPVADRGRVFEPF
-279 GTLSASAESGGTGLG
+279 GTLSSSGEGGGTGLG

-325 DLPLRPPARAVP
+325 DLPLRPPVRPVS
-337 YPLDA
+337 
-342 SHPAPTHEETQMPTT
+342 SHLTPTHEESQMPTT

-365 PAQPADTP
+365 PAQPVDAP
-373 QTETSTDPKAAY
+373 SADPKAAY
-385 VAPSVLDDIF
+385 ATPSVLDDIF
-395 GTYWPDSGVS
+395 GTYWPDSGVA

-413 AAVAGLLGGLLI
+413 AVVAGLLGGLLI

-446 VAGTERRGWP
+446 LASE
-456 KRSPRRSAWFPILS
+456 KRRSLFPIVC
-470 YVLFTLLSSVAVFRD
+470 YVLFALLSSVAVFRD
-485 AEWIVVLC
+485 AEWLVVLC
-493 LITAIAV
+493 LLTAIAV
-500 LLCAST
+500 ILCAST
-506 GAKTLAGIMLTG
+506 QAKTLLGIVLTG

-538 VSGRG
+538 VSGKG

-550 TAVLSLLGLVI
+550 TTVLSLLGLVI
-561 FGLLFTSADA
+561 FGLLFTTADA

-588 VVARIFMTVFVFG
+588 FAARIFMTVFVFG
-601 VVLGAAYL
+601 VVMGAAYL
-609 AVNPPRIDQSERT
+609 AVNPPRIDRNERT

-645 FLVAQATAVF
+645 FLIAQATAVF

-703 ADRLWLRVALGLLAG
+703 ADRLWLRIALGLLAA

-753 LGLLVIAGL
+753 LGLLVVAGL
-762 VAAVAGGAIGR
+762 VAAVTGTAIAGGL
-773 GVWLGRFA
+773 WLGRFA

-809 EETGKIDTDFLSG
+809 EETGKIDTDFLAE

-828 PALKE
+828 PALKK
-833 LPEDLRAC
+833 LPDDLRSC
-841 VLGTSDRE
+841 VLGPSDRE
-849 DDWLEWNL
+849 GDWLEWNL
-857 GRERADGLTPTYL
+857 GRERADGLTTIYPGT
-870 IPDDAAAAVCPS
+870 AEATVVCPS
-882 EIRYVD
+882 ESRYVD

>member
-34 VTGVSP
+34 VAGVSP

-70 VAARRMARGD
+70 LAARRMARGD

-86 AGGADE
+86 SGGADE
-92 VGQLGRAFSTM
+92 VGQLGRAFNTM

-194 VAEVRA
+194 VAEARA
-200 NERPVSYQVDAPADL
+200 NGRPVSYEVDAPADL

-265 GVPAADRGRVFEPF
+265 GVPPSDRGRVFEPF
-279 GTLSASAESGGTGLG
+279 GTLSASADGGGTGLG

-315 PGAAGARVRV
+315 PGTAGARVRV
-325 DLPLRPPARAVP
+325 DLPLWPPARAVP
-337 YPLDA
+337 HQL
-342 SHPAPTHEETQMPTT
+342 SSSQLTPTHQETQMPTT

-365 PAQPADTP
+365 PARPVDAP
-373 QTETSTDPKAAY
+373 STDPKAAY
-385 VAPSVLDDIF
+385 ATPSVLDDIF
-395 GTYWPDSGVS
+395 GTYWPDSGVA

-446 VAGTERRGWP
+446 MASEKRRTL
-456 KRSPRRSAWFPILS
+456 FPIVC
-470 YVLFTLLSSVAVFRD
+470 YVLFALLSSVAVFRD
-485 AEWIVVLC
+485 AEWLVVLC
-493 LITAIAV
+493 LLTAIAV
-500 LLCAST
+500 ILCAST
-506 GAKTLAGIMLTG
+506 QAKTLLGIVLTG

-550 TAVLSLLGLVI
+550 TTVLSLLGLVI
-561 FGLLFTSADA
+561 FGLLFTTADA

-588 VVARIFMTVFVFG
+588 FAARIFMTVFVFG

-609 AVNPPRIDQSERT
+609 AVNPPRIDRNERT

-645 FLVAQATAVF
+645 FLAAQAAAVF

-703 ADRLWLRVALGLLAG
+703 SDRLWLRVALGLLAA

-762 VAAVAGGAIGR
+762 VAAVTGTAIG
-773 GVWLGRFA
+773 GGLWLGRFA
-781 LVSGAVALLGIAAIN
+781 LVSGAVALLGIAVIN

-809 EETGKIDTDFLSG
+809 EETGKVDTDFLSG

-828 PALKE
+828 PALEK
-833 LPEDLRAC
+833 LPADLRSC
-841 VLGTSDRE
+841 VLGPEDRE
-849 DDWLEWNL
+849 GDWLEWNL
-857 GRERADGLTPTYL
+857 GRERADGLTPTY
-870 IPDDAAAAVCPS
+870 PSPANATGDATGDATASVCPS
-882 EIRYVD
+882 ENRYVD

>member
-29 ASVGR
+29 GSVGR
-34 VTGVSP
+34 VAGVSP
-40 WVSIP
+40 WISIP
-45 VTIGIALAVTQL
+45 VTVGIALAVTQL

-70 VAARRMARGD
+70 LAARRMARGD
-80 YTVSVP
+80 YSVSVP
-86 AGGADE
+86 AVGADE
-92 VGQLGRAFSTM
+92 VGQLGRAFNTM

-141 GVGSEPA
+141 GVGSDPA
-148 ALQTALGQAERLSRL
+148 ALETALGQAERLSRL

-181 TSSVDLGPLLEAC
+181 TASVELGPLLEAC
-194 VAEVRA
+194 VAETRV
-200 NERPVSYQVDAPADL
+200 NGRPVTYEIDVPADL

-240 RDGVVTVRAGRDG
+240 RGGIVTVRAGVDG

-265 GVPAADRGRVFEPF
+265 GIPSTDRGRVFEPF
-279 GTLSASAESGGTGLG
+279 GTLSASGEGGGTGLG

-315 PGAAGARVRV
+315 PGAFGARVRV
-325 DLPLRPPARAVP
+325 DLPLRPPART
-337 YPLDA
+337 LA
-342 SHPAPTHEETQMPTT
+342 SHLTPTHEEIQMPTI
-357 PPAAEPAE
+357 PPAADPAEPAE
-365 PAQPADTP
+365 PAVPAAP
-373 QTETSTDPKAAY
+373 MTETAPKPAY
-385 VAPSVLDDIF
+385 GAPSVLDDIF
-395 GTYWPDSGVS
+395 GAYWPDSAVP

-413 AAVAGLLGGLLI
+413 AVVAGLLGGLLI
-425 PDRNAGLGTVIVLLA
+425 PDRNAGLGTVIVMLA

-446 VAGTERRGWP
+446 LANE
-456 KRSPRRSAWFPILS
+456 KRRSWFPVLC
-470 YVLFTLLSSVAVFRD
+470 YVLFALLSSVAVLRD
-485 AEWIVVLC
+485 AEWLVALC
-493 LITAIAV
+493 LLTAVAV
-500 LLCAST
+500 ILCAST
-506 GAKTLAGIMLTG
+506 QAKTLLGIVLTG

-538 VSGRG
+538 VSGKG

-550 TAVLSLLGLVI
+550 TTVLSLLGLVI
-561 FGLLFTSADA
+561 FGLLFTTADA

-588 VVARIFMTVFVFG
+588 VAARIFMTVFVFG
-601 VVLGAAYL
+601 VVMGAAYL
-609 AVNPPRIDQSERT
+609 AVNPPRIDRGERT

-645 FLVAQATAVF
+645 FLAAQAAAVF

-697 APVETV
+697 APVETT
-703 ADRLWLRVALGLLAG
+703 ADRLWLRIALGLLAA

-762 VAAVAGGAIGR
+762 VAAVTGKAIG
-773 GVWLGRFA
+773 GGLWLGRFA

-809 EETGKIDTDFLSG
+809 EETGKIDTDFLAE

-828 PALKE
+828 PALKK
-833 LPEDLRAC
+833 LPEDLRSC
-841 VLGTSDRE
+841 VLGTNDRE
-849 DDWLEWNL
+849 GDWLEWNL
-857 GRERADGLTPTYL
+857 GRERADGLTPVYPGTA
-870 IPDDAAAAVCPS
+870 DATVVCPS
-882 EIRYVD
+882 ENRYVD

>member
-29 ASVGR
+29 ASFGR

-40 WVSIP
+40 WISIP

-57 LAAGMTSPLRQMT
+57 LAVGMTSPLRQMT
-70 VAARRMARGD
+70 TAARRMARGD
-80 YTVSVP
+80 YSVSVP
-86 AGGADE
+86 AVGADE
-92 VGQLGRAFSTM
+92 VGQLGRAFNTM

-109 VDRQRRDLVANVS
+109 VDRQRRDLIANVS

-141 GVGSEPA
+141 GVGSDPG

-181 TSSVDLGPLLEAC
+181 TSSVELGPLLETC

-200 NERPVSYQVDAPADL
+200 NGRSVSYVVEAPADL

-240 RDGVVTVRAGRDG
+240 RGGAVTVRAGLDG

-265 GVPAADRGRVFEPF
+265 GIAAADRARVFEPF
-279 GTLSASAESGGTGLG
+279 GTLSASAEGGGTGLG

-315 PGAAGARVRV
+315 PGATGARVRV
-325 DLPLRPPARAVP
+325 DLPLRPPARPVVTQ
-337 YPLDA
+337 LT
-342 SHPAPTHEETQMPTT
+342 PTHEENQMPTT

-365 PAQPADTP
+365 PTPDLTKSDASENEPKPA
-373 QTETSTDPKAAY
+373 Y
-385 VAPSVLDDIF
+385 GAPSILDDIF
-395 GTYWPDSGVS
+395 GTYWPDSGVA

-413 AAVAGLLGGLLI
+413 AVVAGLLGGLLI
-425 PDRNAGLGTVIVLLA
+425 PDRNAGLGTVVVLLA

-446 VAGTERRGWP
+446 LAGRHARPASVP
-456 KRSPRRSAWFPILS
+456 KRTTWFQIVC
-470 YVLFTLLSSVAVFRD
+470 YVLFALLSSVAVFRD

-506 GAKTLAGIMLTG
+506 LAKTLLGIMLTG

-550 TAVLSLLGLVI
+550 TTVLCLLGLVI
-561 FGLLFTSADA
+561 FGLLFTTADA

-578 QFVPDVRPDT
+578 RFVPDVRPDT
-588 VVARIFMTVFVFG
+588 FAARIFMTVFVFG
-601 VVLGAAYL
+601 LVLAAAYL
-609 AVNPPRIDQSERT
+609 AVNPPRIDRSERT

-637 VVVAVFAA
+637 VVVTVFAA
-645 FLVAQATAVF
+645 FLIAQATAVF
-655 GGEDYLRETTGLTY
+655 GGEDHLRETTGLTY

-697 APVETV
+697 APVVTV
-703 ADRLWLRVALGLLAG
+703 ADRLWLRVALGLLAA
-718 EALVVVGSALYRMH
+718 EAMVVVGSALYRMH

-762 VAAVAGGAIGR
+762 IAAVAGGALGR
-773 GVWLGRFA
+773 GLWLGRFA

-796 PDAWI
+796 PDAWT
-801 AEHNVSRY
+801 AEHNISRY
-809 EETGKIDTDFLSG
+809 QETGKIDTSYLRG

-828 PALKE
+828 PALEK
-833 LPEDLRAC
+833 LPADLRRC
-841 VLGTSDRE
+841 VLAPNDRE
-849 DDWLEWNL
+849 GDWLEWNL
-857 GRERADGLTPTYL
+857 GRERADSRSPGYDPS
-870 IPDDAAAAVCPS
+870 IGSEADPASVCPS
-882 EIRYVD
+882 EDRYID

>member
-34 VTGVSP
+34 ITGVSP
-40 WVSIP
+40 WISIP

-80 YTVSVP
+80 YSVSVP
-86 AGGADE
+86 AVGADE
-92 VGQLGRAFSTM
+92 VGQLGRAFNTM

-141 GVGSEPA
+141 GVGSDPA

-181 TSSVDLGPLLEAC
+181 TASVELGPLLEAC
-194 VAEVRA
+194 VAETRA
-200 NERPVSYQVDAPADL
+200 NGRPVTYEIDAPADL

-240 RDGVVTVRAGRDG
+240 RGGVVTVRAGIDG

-265 GVPAADRGRVFEPF
+265 GIPVADRGRVFEPF
-279 GTLSASAESGGTGLG
+279 GTLSSSGEGGGTGLG

-325 DLPLRPPARAVP
+325 DLPLRPPVRP
-337 YPLDA
+337 GPHQLSP
-342 SHPAPTHEETQMPTT
+342 SHLTPTHEESQMPTT

-365 PAQPADTP
+365 PAQPVDNP
-373 QTETSTDPKAAY
+373 HTDPRAAY
-385 VAPSVLDDIF
+385 ATPSVLDDIF
-395 GTYWPDSGVS
+395 GTYWPDSGVA

-413 AAVAGLLGGLLI
+413 AVVAGLLGGLLI

-446 VAGTERRGWP
+446 MASEKRRN
-456 KRSPRRSAWFPILS
+456 RFPIVC
-470 YVLFTLLSSVAVFRD
+470 YVLFALLSSVAVFRD
-485 AEWIVVLC
+485 AEWLVVLC
-493 LITAIAV
+493 LLTAIAV
-500 LLCAST
+500 ILCAST
-506 GAKTLAGIMLTG
+506 QAKTLLGIVLTG

-550 TAVLSLLGLVI
+550 TTVLSLLGLVI
-561 FGLLFTSADA
+561 FGLLFTTADA

-588 VVARIFMTVFVFG
+588 FAARIFMTVFVFG
-601 VVLGAAYL
+601 VVMGAAYL
-609 AVNPPRIDQSERT
+609 AVNPPRIDRSERT

-645 FLVAQATAVF
+645 FLIAQATAVF

-703 ADRLWLRVALGLLAG
+703 ADRLWLRIALGLLAA

-753 LGLLVIAGL
+753 LGVLVIAGL
-762 VAAVAGGAIGR
+762 VAAVTGTAIAGGL
-773 GVWLGRFA
+773 WLGRFA

-809 EETGKIDTDFLSG
+809 EETGKIDTDFLAE

-828 PALKE
+828 PALKK
-833 LPEDLRAC
+833 LPEDLRSC
-841 VLGTSDRE
+841 VLGPSDRE
-849 DDWLEWNL
+849 GDWLEWNL
-857 GRERADGLTPTYL
+857 GRERADGLTTIYPGTA
-870 IPDDAAAAVCPS
+870 DATVVCPS
-882 EIRYVD
+882 ESRYVD

>member
-34 VTGVSP
+34 ITGVSP
-40 WVSIP
+40 WISIP

-80 YTVSVP
+80 YSVSVP
-86 AGGADE
+86 AVGADE
-92 VGQLGRAFSTM
+92 VGQLGRAFNTM

-141 GVGSEPA
+141 GVGSDPA

-181 TSSVDLGPLLEAC
+181 TASVELGPLLEAC
-194 VAEVRA
+194 VAETRA
-200 NERPVSYQVDAPADL
+200 NGRPVTYEIDVPADL

-240 RDGVVTVRAGRDG
+240 RGGVVTVRAGIDG

-265 GVPAADRGRVFEPF
+265 GIPVADRGRVFEPF
-279 GTLSASAESGGTGLG
+279 GTLSSSGEGGGTGLG

-325 DLPLRPPARAVP
+325 DLPLRPPVRP
-337 YPLDA
+337 GPHQLSP
-342 SHPAPTHEETQMPTT
+342 SHLTPTHEESQMPTT

-365 PAQPADTP
+365 PAQPVDNP
-373 QTETSTDPKAAY
+373 HTDPRAAY
-385 VAPSVLDDIF
+385 ATPSVLDDIF
-395 GTYWPDSGVS
+395 GTYWPDSGVA

-413 AAVAGLLGGLLI
+413 AVVAGLLGGLLI

-446 VAGTERRGWP
+446 MASDKRRN
-456 KRSPRRSAWFPILS
+456 RFPIVC
-470 YVLFTLLSSVAVFRD
+470 YVLFALLSSVAVFRD
-485 AEWIVVLC
+485 AEWLVVLC
-493 LITAIAV
+493 LLTAIAV
-500 LLCAST
+500 ILCAST
-506 GAKTLAGIMLTG
+506 QAKTLLGIVLTG

-550 TAVLSLLGLVI
+550 TTVLSLLGLVI
-561 FGLLFTSADA
+561 FGLLFTTADA

-588 VVARIFMTVFVFG
+588 FAARIFMTVFVFG
-601 VVLGAAYL
+601 VVMGAAYL
-609 AVNPPRIDQSERT
+609 AVNPPRIDRSERT

-645 FLVAQATAVF
+645 FLIAQATAVF

-703 ADRLWLRVALGLLAG
+703 ADRLWLRIALGLLAA

-753 LGLLVIAGL
+753 LGVLVIAGL
-762 VAAVAGGAIGR
+762 VAAVTGTAIAGGL
-773 GVWLGRFA
+773 WLGRFA

-809 EETGKIDTDFLSG
+809 EETGKIDTDFLAE

-828 PALKE
+828 PALKK
-833 LPEDLRAC
+833 LPEDLRSC
-841 VLGTSDRE
+841 VLGPSDRE
-849 DDWLEWNL
+849 GDWLEWNL
-857 GRERADGLTPTYL
+857 GRERADGLTTIYPGTA
-870 IPDDAAAAVCPS
+870 DATVVCPS
-882 EIRYVD
+882 ESRYVD

>member
-34 VTGVSP
+34 ITGVSP
-40 WVSIP
+40 WISIP

-80 YTVSVP
+80 YSVSVP
-86 AGGADE
+86 AVGADE
-92 VGQLGRAFSTM
+92 VGQLGRAFNTM

-141 GVGSEPA
+141 GVGSDPA

-181 TSSVDLGPLLEAC
+181 TASVELGPLLEAC
-194 VAEVRA
+194 VAETRV
-200 NERPVSYQVDAPADL
+200 NGRPVTYEIDAPADL
-215 VVDADPDRLSQLV
+215 IVDADPDRLSQLV

-240 RDGVVTVRAGRDG
+240 RGGVVTVRAGIDG
-253 ERYHLEVLDSGP
+253 DRYHLEVLDSGP
-265 GVPAADRGRVFEPF
+265 GIPIADRGRVFEPF
-279 GTLSASAESGGTGLG
+279 GTLSASGEGGGTGLG

-337 YPLDA
+337 DQHAP
-342 SHPAPTHEETQMPTT
+342 SHLTPTHEESQMPTT

-365 PAQPADTP
+365 PARPIEAPT
-373 QTETSTDPKAAY
+373 TDPKAAY
-385 VAPSVLDDIF
+385 ATPSVLDDIF
-395 GTYWPDSGVS
+395 GTYWPDSGVA

-413 AAVAGLLGGLLI
+413 AVVAGLLGGLLI

-440 AGGVVM
+440 AGGVVTL
-446 VAGTERRGWP
+446 ASEKRRNL
-456 KRSPRRSAWFPILS
+456 FPIIC
-470 YVLFTLLSSVAVFRD
+470 YVLFALLASVAVFRD
-485 AEWIVVLC
+485 AEWLVVLC
-493 LITAIAV
+493 LLTAIAV
-500 LLCAST
+500 ILCAST
-506 GAKTLAGIMLTG
+506 QAKTLLGIVLTG

-538 VSGRG
+538 VSGKG

-550 TAVLSLLGLVI
+550 TTVLSLLGLVI
-561 FGLLFTSADA
+561 FGLLFTTADA

-588 VVARIFMTVFVFG
+588 FAARVFMTVFVFG
-601 VVLGAAYL
+601 VVMGAAYL
-609 AVNPPRIDQSERT
+609 AVNPPRIDRSERT

-645 FLVAQATAVF
+645 FLIAQATAVF

-703 ADRLWLRVALGLLAG
+703 ADRLWLRIALGLLAA

-762 VAAVAGGAIGR
+762 VAAVTGKAIG
-773 GVWLGRFA
+773 GGLWLGRFA

-809 EETGKIDTDFLSG
+809 EETGKIDTDFLAE

-833 LPEDLRAC
+833 LPDDLRSC
-841 VLGTSDRE
+841 VLGPSERE
-849 DDWLEWNL
+849 GDWLEWNL
-857 GRERADGLTPTYL
+857 GRERADGLTTIYPGTA
-870 IPDDAAAAVCPS
+870 DASVVCPS
-882 EIRYVD
+882 ENRYVD

>member
-34 VTGVSP
+34 VAGVSP
-40 WVSIP
+40 WISIP

-57 LAAGMTSPLRQMT
+57 LAVGMTSPLRQMT
-70 VAARRMARGD
+70 LAARQMARGD
-80 YTVSVP
+80 YSVSVP

-92 VGQLGRAFSTM
+92 VGQLGRAFNTM

-109 VDRQRRDLVANVS
+109 VDRQRRELVANVS

-194 VAEVRA
+194 VAEARV
-200 NERPVSYQVDAPADL
+200 NGRPVTYEIDAPASL

-240 RDGVVTVRAGRDG
+240 RDGAVTVRAGLDG

-265 GVPAADRGRVFEPF
+265 GVPVADRERVFEPF
-279 GTLSASAESGGTGLG
+279 GTLSASAEGGGTGLG

-305 GGSIAFLDPL
+305 GGTIAFLDPL
-315 PGAAGARVRV
+315 PGTAGARVRV
-325 DLPLRPPARAVP
+325 DLPLRPPARTVTHHLTP
-337 YPLDA
+337 TQEE
-342 SHPAPTHEETQMPTT
+342 HPMPTT
-357 PPAAEPAE
+357 PRPAEPAE
-365 PAQPADTP
+365 PIPPAAPVTRP
-373 QTETSTDPKAAY
+373 GTAA
-385 VAPSVLDDIF
+385 ATPSVLDDIF
-395 GTYWPDSGVS
+395 GTYWPDSGVA

-413 AAVAGLLGGLLI
+413 AVVAGLLGGLLI

-446 VAGTERRGWP
+446 LAGRERRTGF
-456 KRSPRRSAWFPILS
+456 SIVC
-470 YVLFTLLSSVAVFRD
+470 YVLFALLSSVAVFRD

-506 GAKTLAGIMLTG
+506 GARTLLGIILTG

-538 VSGRG
+538 VSGHG

-550 TAVLSLLGLVI
+550 TTVLSLLGLII
-561 FGLLFTSADA
+561 FGLLFTTADA

-578 QFVPDVRPDT
+578 RFVPDVRPDT
-588 VVARIFMTVFVFG
+588 FAARIFMTVFVFG

-609 AVNPPRIDQSERT
+609 AVNPPRIDRSERT

-645 FLVAQATAVF
+645 FLAAQAAAVF

-697 APVETV
+697 APVETL
-703 ADRLWLRVALGLLAG
+703 ADRLWLRAALGLLAA

-762 VAAVAGGAIGR
+762 VAAVAGGALGR
-773 GVWLGRFA
+773 KLWLGRFA

-796 PDAWI
+796 PDGWI
-801 AEHNVSRY
+801 AEHNVTRY

-828 PALKE
+828 PALEK
-833 LPEDLRAC
+833 LPDDLRAC
-841 VLGTSDRE
+841 VLGPNDRQG
-849 DDWLEWNL
+849 DWLEWNL
-857 GRERADGLTPTYL
+857 GRERADGLTPTYHV
-870 IPDDAAAAVCPS
+870 PASDGADDATAAVCPS
-882 EIRYVD
+882 ENRNVD